1 MKLATARLSR
11 HAFAFVLAA
20 ALPLAAHADRM
31 WLLPS
36 TTELSGNDSWV
47 TVDGAISDTV
57 FAADHAA
64 LRLDGLT
71 ITAPDGSA
79 VKEQNAITGRYR
91 SVFDAQLP
99 KDGTYRFS
107 VQNHMLFASYKV
119 GDERKRWR
127 GNADTF
133 AKEVPAD
140 AQDLQVTENDLRVE
154 TFVTRG
160 KADTGALKPSGRGLE
175 LVADSHPN
183 ELVAL
188 TPANF
193 RLMLDGKPASNVKVS
208 VVPGGTRYRDNLNE
222 ITIVTDASGKFAV
235 KFPAPGAYWLGA
247 QVRDD
252 RTSVKQAKERRASYA
267 ATFEVLPQ

>member
-1 MKLATARLSR
+1 MKLSTASLSR
-11 HAFAFVLAA
+11 KVLAFAVAA
-20 ALPLAAHADRM
+20 ALPLAAHADRL

-36 TTELSGNDSWV
+36 ATELSGNDSWV
-47 TVDGAISDTV
+47 TVDAAVSDNL
-57 FAADHAA
+57 FFADHAP

-79 VKEQNAITGRYR
+79 VKEQNAVTGRYR

-99 KDGTYRFS
+99 KDGTYRIS
-107 VQNHMLFASYKV
+107 VQNRGVFASYKV

-127 GNADTF
+127 GSVDAF

-140 AQDLQVTENDLRVE
+140 AQDLQVTENDMRVE

-160 KADTGALKPSGRGLE
+160 KADTGALKPTGHGLE
-175 LVADSHPN
+175 LVALSHPN
-183 ELVAL
+183 DLVAG
-188 TPANF
+188 TPAGF
-193 RLMLDGKPASNVKVS
+193 RLMLDGKPAANVKVS
-208 VVPGGTRYRDNLNE
+208 VVPGGTRYRDNLDE
-222 ITIVTDASGKFAV
+222 VTLVTDAGGKFDV
-235 KFPAPGAYWLGA
+235 RFPAPGAYWVGA

-252 RTSVKQAKERRASYA
+252 RTSVKQAKERRVSYA